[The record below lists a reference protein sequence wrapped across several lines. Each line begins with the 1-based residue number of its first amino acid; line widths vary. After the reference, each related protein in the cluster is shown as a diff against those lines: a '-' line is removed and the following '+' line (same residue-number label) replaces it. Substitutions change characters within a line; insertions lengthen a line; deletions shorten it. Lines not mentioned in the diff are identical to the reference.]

1 MTQTQHDEQKR
12 RALDPERVYGRGI
25 LAEESASW
33 GPYLLITQHEPW
45 AAAQTMLDVAPERVV
60 MVRTMERAAVDSLA
74 AELPDDLAIVGLGGG
89 MAMDMAKY
97 AAWKKGGEPILMPSI
112 ASVDACVTNSVAVR
126 EDGRVRYV
134 GFGVAKRL
142 VIDYA
147 LVGTAPKALNRAGI
161 GDILSI
167 HTGCWDWRLAADK
180 GEVVYDAAI
189 ADAALAWVA
198 ELEARADS
206 IREVSDE
213 AIRWLFEAYVGE
225 NALCLQVGHSRPE
238 EGSEHF
244 VAYCVEHL
252 TGRTFVHGELVCLG
266 VLLMSRLQD
275 NRPEWVQQLLGATA
289 VRYQPVDLGLSREVM
304 QEALLRLHDYVVDEG
319 LEYSIAHVAP
329 LDEDTV
335 ARLLDGLRFATEA
348 DSQT

>member
-1 MTQTQHDEQKR
+1 MTNASREEIR
-12 RALDPERVYGRGI
+12 ARALDPARIYGRGV
-25 LAEESASW
+25 LAAESVTW
-33 GPYLLITQHEPW
+33 GPYLLITMPEPW
-45 AAAQTMLDVAPERVV
+45 AAARPMLTVPPEQVV
-60 MVRTMERAAVDSLA
+60 MVTTMEREVVDSLT
-74 AELPDDLAIVGLGGG
+74 AELSDDLAIVGLGGG

-97 AAWKKGGEPILMPSI
+97 AAWARGDEPVLVPSI

-126 EDGRVRYV
+126 EGGRVRYV

-147 LVGTAPKALNRAGI
+147 LVGTAPKHLNRAGI

-180 GEVVYDAAI
+180 GEVAYDEAVAN
-189 ADAALAWVA
+189 AALAWVS
-198 ELEARADS
+198 ELEGRADD

-266 VLLMSRLQD
+266 VLLMSRLQG
-275 NRPEWVQQLLGATA
+275 NRPEWVRALLDATG
-289 VRYQPVDLGLSREVM
+289 VRYQPADLGLSREIM
-304 QEALLRLHDYVVDEG
+304 EQALAQLHGYVIDEG
-319 LEYSIAHVAP
+319 LEYSVAHEAP
-329 LDEDTV
+329 LDQDDV
-335 ARLLDGLRFATEA
+335 ARLLDGLRSGRDT
-348 DSQT
+348 DS

>member
-1 MTQTQHDEQKR
+1 MVRTPRDEQRR
-12 RALDPERVYGRGI
+12 RALDPDRIYGRGV

-33 GPYLLITQHEPW
+33 GPYSLITMPEPW
-45 AAAQTMLDVAPERVV
+45 AAARPMLSVQPEQIV
-60 MVRTMERAAVDSLA
+60 MVSTMERQAVDRLA
-74 AELPDDLAIVGLGGG
+74 AEFPEDLTIVGLGGG

-97 AAWKKGGEPILMPSI
+97 AAWAQDKEPILVPSI

-126 EDGRVRYV
+126 DGGKVRYV

-147 LVGTAPKALNRAGI
+147 LVSTAPKPLNRAGI

-167 HTGCWDWRLAADK
+167 HTGCWDWRLAAEQ
-180 GEVVYDAAI
+180 GEVTYDEAI
-189 ADAALAWVA
+189 ADAALGWVR
-198 ELEARADS
+198 ELEARADMV
-206 IREVSDE
+206 REVSDE

-266 VLLMSRLQD
+266 VLLMSRLQG
-275 NRPEWVQQLLGATA
+275 NRPEWVQALLDTTA
-289 VRYQPVDLGLSREVM
+289 VRYQPADLGLSRDVM
-304 QEALLRLHDYVVDEG
+304 EQALLRLHAYVIDEG
-319 LEYSIAHVAP
+319 LEYSIAHETP
-329 LDEDTV
+329 LDKDNV
-335 ARLLDGLRFATEA
+335 ARLLHGLRLAPETHN
-348 DSQT
+348 